1 LVDQRGVGTAYPNW
15 SVARSTD
22 DMLQAILLTTSL
34 LIVLGMVASLMWLAA
49 WRMQGERE
57 AAPVQAPE
65 HDA

>member
-1 LVDQRGVGTAYPNW
+1 VT
-15 SVARSTD
+15 RSTD

-49 WRMQGERE
+49 WRMQAERE
-57 AAPVQAPE
+57 ATPVQAPE